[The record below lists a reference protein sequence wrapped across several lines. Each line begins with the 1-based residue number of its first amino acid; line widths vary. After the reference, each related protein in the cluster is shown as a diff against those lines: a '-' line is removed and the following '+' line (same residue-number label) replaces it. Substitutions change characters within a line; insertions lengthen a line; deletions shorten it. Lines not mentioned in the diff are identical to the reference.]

1 MAFFKSPTQQFL
13 EIDQIKEGTVILRNG
28 AIRGVLMVSSLN
40 FALKSTEEQD
50 ATLYQFQNF
59 LNSLDFSI
67 QIFIQS
73 RKLNITG
80 YLEKL
85 KKIEAEQKNELLKV
99 QTRDY
104 QEFIK
109 SLISSGSIMSKSFFI
124 IVPFSLLEGAN
135 PSSIGK
141 LLGGQTSA
149 QKMVTEEQF
158 QRSRFQLWQRMEFIA
173 LGLKRCG
180 LKAVPL
186 NTEELIELY
195 WGLYHPEESEIG
207 YFPEIPP
214 EFTT

>member
-1 MAFFKSPTQQFL
+1 
-13 EIDQIKEGTVILRNG
+13 
-28 AIRGVLMVSSLN
+28 MVSSLN
-40 FALKSTEEQD
+40 FALKSAEEQD

-85 KKIEAEQKNELLKV
+85 KKLESEQGNELLKM
-99 QTRDY
+99 QTHDY

-109 SLISSGSIMSKSFFI
+109 SLIESGSIMSKSFYI
-124 IVPFSLLEGAN
+124 VVPFSLLENAA
-135 PSSIGK
+135 P
-141 LLGGQTSA
+141 TSA
-149 QKMVTEEQF
+149 YKQLLPKPKGQSAITEEQF
-158 QRSRFQLWQRMEFIA
+158 QRSRFQLWQRMEFVA

-180 LKAVPL
+180 LKAIPL

-195 WGLYHPEESEIG
+195 WGIYHPEEAEIG
-207 YFPEIPP
+207 FYPEIPP
-214 EFTT
+214 EFSA

>member
-1 MAFFKSPTQQFL
+1 MPFLKSPTQQFL

-40 FALKSTEEQD
+40 FALKSAEEQD

-59 LNSLDFSI
+59 LNSLDFSV

-85 KKIEAEQKNELLKV
+85 KKLEEEQKNELLKV
-99 QTRDY
+99 QTHDY

-109 SLISSGSIMSKSFFI
+109 SLIEQGSVMSKSFFV
-124 IVPFSLLEGAN
+124 IVPFSLLEGAS
-135 PSSIGK
+135 PSAITQ
-141 LLGGQTSA
+141 LLGGKSSA
-149 QKMVTEEQF
+149 GKMLTEEQF
-158 QRSRFQLWQRMEFIA
+158 QRCRFQLWQRMEFIA

-186 NTEELIELY
+186 NTEELIELF
-195 WGLYHPEESEIG
+195 WGIYHPEESEIG
-207 YFPEIPP
+207 YYPDIPP
-214 EFTT
+214 ELST